1 MEKYKLA
8 YNKIEKA
15 KNILLLTHQRPDG
28 DALSSVCAFT
38 IFLERLQKNFVAF
51 SYDTPPTTFNFLKNI
66 EKITTSPPIFGE
78 EEEQHP
84 SSKDDHSSQ
93 KEYNFKDFDVIV
105 ILDCGS
111 IYRTQLG
118 EKILDNKRADQTIIE
133 FDHHPLVENGTDIEI
148 RSEKASSTTEIL
160 YEFFR
165 HNGVEIN
172 KEMANCILTGILTD
186 TANFLHPTTTK
197 NAINIASHMLLRGAA
212 FPKITK
218 NTWQNKSLNSM
229 KLWGHALDNLKIN
242 KRYNIAFT
250 VLTREEIQQYG
261 GDDKI
266 FDGIAGFLSNLNE
279 VKAVLFLREEEKGKI
294 KGSLRTTRPDVDVS
308 KMAHFLGGGGHAKA
322 SGFMVEGNIEK
333 TEKGWKIV

>member
-1 MEKYKLA
+1 MEEHLFA
-8 YNKIEKA
+8 YEKIKTA

-38 IFLERLQKNFVAF
+38 IFLEQLQKNFVAF
-51 SYDTPPTTFNFLKNI
+51 SYDTPPPTFNFLKNI
-66 EKITTSPPIFGE
+66 EKITTSPPTFEKE
-78 EEEQHP
+78 ETENT
-84 SSKDDHSSQ
+84 SSNKYAF
-93 KEYNFKDFDVIV
+93 EDFDIII

-111 IYRTQLG
+111 IHRTQLG
-118 EKILDNKRADQTIIE
+118 EKILHNKQPHQTIIE
-133 FDHHPLVENGTDIEI
+133 FDHHPRVESNADIEI

-165 HNGVEIN
+165 ANEVEIN

-212 FPKITK
+212 FPRITK
-218 NTWQNKSLNSM
+218 NTWQNKSLDSM

-242 KRYNIAFT
+242 KQYNIAFS
-250 VLTREEIQQYG
+250 VLTWEEIQKYG

-266 FDGIAGFLSNLNE
+266 FDSISGFLSNLNG

-294 KGSLRTTRPDVDVS
+294 KGSLRTSRPEVDVS
-308 KMAHFLGGGGHAKA
+308 QLASFLGGGGHAKA
-322 SGFMVEGNIEK
+322 SGFMIEGNIEK
-333 TEKGWKIV
+333 TEKGWKII

>member
-1 MEKYKLA
+1 MNKHLFAHEKIISA
-8 YNKIEKA
+8 E
-15 KNILLLTHQRPDG
+15 NILLLTHQRPDG

-51 SYDTPPTTFNFLKNI
+51 SYDPPPTTFNFLKNI
-66 EKITTSPPIFGE
+66 EKITISPPLFGKKNKKE
-78 EEEQHP
+78 ESEDKY
-84 SSKDDHSSQ
+84 SSK
-93 KEYNFKDFDVIV
+93 KEYNFEDFDVIV

-118 EKILDNKRADQTIIE
+118 EKILENKQPNQTIIE
-133 FDHHPLVENGTDIEI
+133 FDHHPSVENNADIEI
-148 RSEKASSTTEIL
+148 RSDEASSTTEIL

-165 HNGVEIN
+165 ANEVEIN

-250 VLTREEIQQYG
+250 VLTWEEIQQYD
-261 GDDKI
+261 GDDKT
-266 FDGIAGFLSNLNE
+266 FDAIAGFLSNLNE

-294 KGSLRTTRPDVDVS
+294 KGSLRTSRPEVDVS
-308 KMAHFLGGGGHAKA
+308 KMANFLGGGGHAKA
-322 SGFMVEGNIEK
+322 SGFMVEGSIEK
-333 TEKGWKIV
+333 TENGWKII